1 MLTFGQ
7 VQKAK
12 KMERGAGFLL
22 NAGSSGGTRK
32 LYPNR
37 VSLWQRKEGSRTVYA
52 SGLRNGAQSGVWV
65 LGDTKRGGKDV
76 GASPVFEAPQSLG
89 EELRDLDSGASRR
102 QSSDCL
108 SKSIRRV
115 FCVVMYLQLT
125 VPTHPSHRSR
135 FHFID

>member
-37 VSLWQRKEGSRTVYA
+37 VSLWQRKEDCRTVYA

-76 GASPVFEAPQSLG
+76 GASPVFEAPKSPKSSKTLILEPPGGSRVIAFQ
-89 EELRDLDSGASRR
+89 RASAG
-102 QSSDCL
+102 SFVWLCTFS
-108 SKSIRRV
+108 
-115 FCVVMYLQLT
+115 
-125 VPTHPSHRSR
+125 
-135 FHFID
+135 